1 MLFLLLAIFSSS
13 MISIVMRFSSGKI
26 TANLSMLATNYFI
39 CSFLGAAY
47 AGFDLAAAEDP
58 GFSRTVVIGLISGV
72 LYLAAFV
79 AFQSNTNKRGVV
91 LSSVF
96 MKLGLLVPIV
106 VSVLF
111 FKELPTAVQIIGF
124 CIAIFAILLI
134 NLKNDGSGKG
144 FGFGLILML
153 LLSGGADVM
162 AKIFD
167 VFAPQAHSA
176 LYLFYNFATAFTLC
190 VLLVIQKKERPGLR
204 ELLYGA
210 LIGIPNFFSAKF
222 LLASLTKLPAVVVY
236 PSFSVGTMLI
246 VTMIGVLVFRERLS
260 KLQWGAMGAIVAAL
274 ILLNI

>member
-26 TANLSMLATNYFI
+26 SANLSMLATNYFI

-79 AFQSNTNKRGVV
+79 AFQTNTNKRGVV

-134 NLKNDGSGKG
+134 NLRNDGSGKG

>member
-1 MLFLLLAIFSSS
+1 MLYLLLAIFSSS

-26 TANLSMLATNYFI
+26 SANLSMLATNYFI

-79 AFQSNTNKRGVV
+79 AFQTNTNKRGVV

-106 VSVLF
+106 ASVLF

-134 NLKNDGSGKG
+134 NLRNDGRGKG

-260 KLQWGAMGAIVAAL
+260 NLQWGAMGAIVAAL

>member
-26 TANLSMLATNYFI
+26 SANLSMLATNYFI

-79 AFQSNTNKRGVV
+79 AFQTNTNKRGVV

-134 NLKNDGSGKG
+134 NLRNDGRGKG

>member
-79 AFQSNTNKRGVV
+79 AFQTNTNKRGVV

-134 NLKNDGSGKG
+134 NLRNDGRGKG

-190 VLLVIQKKERPGLR
+190 VLLVIQKKERPGFR